1 MFRLKKYMKPYIF
14 ACILAVILLFGQG
27 FTELILPNLMSDIV
41 NVGIQRSGI
50 EHSSPEALSSDA
62 MQMLSHFVSNGSDGK
77 KSEQD
82 IISKNYTLIDSS
94 SQDYQKY
101 KEKYSY
107 LDDSSKSIYVLN
119 DSLYDG
125 TTREEL
131 DDIFAR
137 ASIAFVGAMK
147 DVTSKL
153 GVENSK
159 DNTKVDMSA
168 FDVSKIDMSK
178 MYQFVNSPM
187 FSSVFTQSEIDGYIN
202 NAKNTDKTIT
212 TQVGTAFVKMF
223 YNEIGI
229 SISDVQTRYILLVG
243 LKMIGITIL
252 GVLCTVMVC
261 LVASRIGAG
270 VARNLRADVFR
281 KIESF
286 SNNEFDKFSTASLIT
301 RTTND
306 ITQVQMLITMGLRM
320 VFFAPI
326 VGIGGIILASQTTT
340 SMTWVIVL
348 AIVVLLTILFIV
360 YKVAMP
366 KFQIIQKLIDR
377 LNLVTRESLSGM
389 MVIRAFGTEQYE
401 EERFDKANQDLTKV
415 NLFVN
420 RVMTFL
426 MPSMMFVMNA
436 VSLLIVWVGAHQI
449 EQATMQIGDMMA
461 FIQYAM
467 MIIMS
472 FLMIAIMFIMIPRA
486 AVSADRIADVLECDL
501 SINDKENAK
510 DISGNA
516 EGRIVFDNVSFKYNN
531 ADSNVVSDISFT
543 AEPGQTTAIIGSTGS
558 GKSTLI
564 NLIPRFYDVTEGKI
578 TFDGVDIRDLK
589 QHDLRE
595 NIGFVPQKGILFSGD
610 IASNLRYGKTDA
622 TDDEIKQAA
631 MVAQSEEFIES
642 KPQKYNSPISQ
653 GGTNVSGG
661 QKQRLAIARALVKK
675 APVYI
680 FDDSFSALDFKTDA
694 ELRKA
699 LKKYTGNSTVI
710 IVAQRISTIMHAE
723 QIIVLDNGRIVGKGT
738 HNELLKNCQTYR
750 EIAVSQNSAVEV

>member
-1 MFRLKKYMKPYIF
+1 MLRLKKYMKPYIF

-27 FTELILPNLMSDIV
+27 FTELTLPNLMSDIV

-62 MQMLSHFVSNGSDGK
+62 MQMLSHFIGNGSDGK
-77 KSEQD
+77 DGEQD
-82 IISKNYTLIDSS
+82 IINKNYTLIDSS

-107 LDDSSKSIYVLN
+107 LDDSSKSIYVLS
-119 DSLYDG
+119 DSLSDG

-137 ASIAFVGAMK
+137 ATIAFVGAMK

-153 GVENSK
+153 GVDNSK
-159 DNTKVDMSA
+159 DNATDMSA
-168 FDVSKIDMSK
+168 FDVSNVDMSK

-187 FSSVFTQSEIDGYIN
+187 FSAMFTQSDLDGYMN

-229 SISDVQTRYILLVG
+229 SISDVQTRYILFVG
-243 LKMIGITIL
+243 LKMIGVTIL
-252 GVLCTVMVC
+252 GVLCTIMVC
-261 LVASRIGAG
+261 LIASRIGAG
-270 VARNLRADVFR
+270 VARNIRSDVFK

-286 SNNEFDKFSTASLIT
+286 SNNEFDRFSTASLIT

-306 ITQVQMLITMGLRM
+306 ITQIQMLITMGLRM

-340 SMTWVIVL
+340 SMTWVIVA
-348 AIVVLLTILFIV
+348 AIVVLLTILFVI
-360 YKVAMP
+360 YKIAMP

-449 EQATMQIGDMMA
+449 EQANMQIGDMMA

-472 FLMIAIMFIMIPRA
+472 FLMIAVMFIMIPRA
-486 AVSADRIADVLECDL
+486 SVSADRIADVLECDL
-501 SINDKENAK
+501 TIKDKENAK
-510 DISGNA
+510 DIPENA

-531 ADSNVVSDISFT
+531 AESNVISDISFT

-578 TFDGVDIRDLK
+578 TFDGVDIKDLK

-610 IASNLRYGKTDA
+610 IASNLRYGKNDA

-642 KPQKYNSPISQ
+642 KPKKYNSPVSQ

-694 ELRKA
+694 ALRKA

-723 QIIVLDNGRIVGKGT
+723 QIIVLDNGKIVGKGT

>member
-1 MFRLKKYMKPYIF
+1 MLRLKKYMKPYIF

-27 FTELILPNLMSDIV
+27 FSELTLPNLMSDIV

-50 EHSSPEALSSDA
+50 EHSSPDALSSDA
-62 MQMLSHFVSNGSDGK
+62 MQMLSHFFNNTEK
-77 KSEQD
+77 NEQEITD
-82 IISKNYTLIDSS
+82 KNYTLIDSS

-119 DSLYDG
+119 DSLAG

-137 ASIAFVGAMK
+137 ASMSFVAAMK
-147 DVTSKL
+147 DVSEKL
-153 GVENSK
+153 GVENSDENAK
-159 DNTKVDMSA
+159 NDMSA

-178 MYQFVNSPM
+178 MYQLVNSPM
-187 FSSVFTQSEIDGYIN
+187 FNSLFSQSELEDYMN
-202 NAKNTDKTIT
+202 SAKNIDQTIL

-229 SISDVQTRYILLVG
+229 SISDVQTRYILFVG

-270 VARNLRADVFR
+270 VARNLRSDVFR

-326 VGIGGIILASQTTT
+326 VGIGGIILATQTTT
-340 SMTWVIVL
+340 SMTWVIVA
-348 AIVVLLTILFIV
+348 AIVVLLLILFVV

-389 MVIRAFGTEQYE
+389 MVIRAFGTEKYE

-449 EQATMQIGDMMA
+449 EQANMQIGDMMA

-472 FLMIAIMFIMIPRA
+472 FLMIAVMFIMIPRA

-501 SINDKENAK
+501 TIKDKDNAK

-531 ADSNVVSDISFT
+531 AESNVISDISFT

-610 IASNLRYGKTDA
+610 IASNLRYGKHDA

-642 KPQKYNSPISQ
+642 KPKKYNSPISQ

-694 ELRKA
+694 ALRKA

-738 HNELLKNCQTYR
+738 HNELLKNCSTYR

>member
-1 MFRLKKYMKPYIF
+1 MLRLKKYMKPYIF
-14 ACILAVILLFGQG
+14 ACILAIILLFGQG
-27 FTELILPNLMSDIV
+27 FSELILPNLMSDIV

-50 EHSSPEALSSDA
+50 EHSSPEAISSEA
-62 MQMLSHFVSNGSDGK
+62 MQMLSHFVSNGENGE
-77 KSEQD
+77 SEV
-82 IISKNYTLIDSS
+82 INKNYTLIESS
-94 SQDYQKY
+94 SKDYQEY

-107 LDDSSKSIYVLN
+107 LDDLSKSVYVLN
-119 DSLYDG
+119 DNLSDG

-137 ASIAFVGAMK
+137 ASMSFVCAMK
-147 DVTSKL
+147 DVSEKL
-153 GVENSK
+153 GVENSSE
-159 DNTKVDMSA
+159 NTNTDISD
-168 FDVSKIDMSK
+168 FDVSDIDMSK
-178 MYQFVNSPM
+178 MYGLVNSPM
-187 FSSVFTQSEIDGYIN
+187 FYSLFSQSELDGYSST
-202 NAKNTDKTIT
+202 AKSTDQTIL
-212 TQVGTAFVKMF
+212 TQVGTAFVKLF

-229 SISDVQTRYILLVG
+229 SVADMQTRYILIVG
-243 LKMIGITIL
+243 LKMIGITII
-252 GVLCTVMVC
+252 GVLSTILVC
-261 LVASRIGAG
+261 LIAARIGAG
-270 VARNLRADVFR
+270 VARKLRADVFE

-306 ITQVQMLITMGLRM
+306 ITQIQMLITMGLRM
-320 VFFAPI
+320 IFYAPI
-326 VGIGGIILASQTTT
+326 VGIGGIVLAAQTTT
-340 SMTWVIVL
+340 SMTWVIVV
-348 AIVVLLTILFIV
+348 AVVVLLLILLVI
-360 YKVAMP
+360 YKIAMP
-366 KFQIIQKLIDR
+366 KFKIIQKLIDR

-389 MVIRAFGTEQYE
+389 MVIRAFGTEQHE

-426 MPSMMFVMNA
+426 MPAMMFVMNG

-472 FLMIAIMFIMIPRA
+472 FLIIAMMFIMIPRA
-486 AVSADRIADVLECDL
+486 AVSADRVADVLECEL
-501 SINDKENAK
+501 SIKDKENTKA
-510 DISGNA
+510 IPENSQ
-516 EGRIVFDNVSFKYNN
+516 GRIVFDNVSFKYNN
-531 ADSNVVSDISFT
+531 AENDVLSNISFT

-578 TFDGVDIRDLK
+578 TFDGTDIRDLK

-610 IASNLRYGKTDA
+610 IASNLRYGRNDA
-622 TDDEIKQAA
+622 TNEEIKQAA
-631 MVAQSEEFIES
+631 QVAQSEEFIES

-694 ELRKA
+694 ALRKA

-723 QIIVLDNGRIVGKGT
+723 QIIVLDDGKIVGKGT
-738 HNELLKNCQTYR
+738 HNELLKNCPTYK
-750 EIAVSQNSAVEV
+750 EIAVSQNSAMEV